1 MREEQPKN
9 TIVERVTL
17 VAPGAVVL
25 LFSLFALL
33 HFGRSHVT
41 HAYPSLRLEQLS
53 SQAEE
58 VKLAMES
65 FLRAGV
71 PLGQFVGFQALTQ
84 TLLDGSKDSG
94 LRDVTVLTM
103 DGNILFF
110 NQAQPTGDPFG
121 TTQSLPYSMGTP
133 MAVTNKNGEAVQA
146 VQGQAVYRVSMPL
159 HNKFEQ
165 VGSLVLS
172 LPKVHIT
179 AEIDD
184 LLLSLTWQLIGIF
197 CLFTLFIYIKRVTY
211 HNSDKWA
218 LVSLYIATMILS
230 GVLVN
235 WQIAHFQAEGERA
248 NNRVVAQN
256 LATRLNRVLAM
267 GLSFEQLSGLD
278 QVFANAAD
286 SHQPITDL
294 ALIHGDRVLYHADPA
309 KRDQPWLPDAAP
321 DHIDLVPLE
330 NADNATFVALRS
342 PADLIQTHR
351 HRQREVAMTQFLI
364 AVLVL
369 ALVLWLVD
377 HFILMGYRTIRIPAM
392 VVLSLSFVLLFNV
405 GLGEAYRSYPKLQV
419 EKLASQGES
428 IKHVMENFLNAG
440 VPLPQFVGFN
450 TLTQSL
456 LSGDPSISE
465 IRVQDMEGRVIFANA
480 RNVETKRPQSFV
492 VSEADQGD
500 TDSAGPDDGAAK
512 NAARAPNK
520 DTEPPPFEFAEY
532 KGRYIVTLPLHN
544 KFEQVGE
551 LSLSLPVN
559 VIDNA
564 ILPPFRGL
572 IFWLVGIIVLFVVFL
587 NAGDRVLRSGVSFE
601 MLRLAYGF
609 AFLAAASIVVYTLV
623 DIYSVAIQG
632 KTKAL
637 SISIGKRLEQA
648 TELGL
653 PLSSFAGI
661 ATTLADYKENN
672 HELDL
677 VALIEDDTIFIH
689 TDTQKVGDRWR
700 TNTANF
706 EYEMPLN
713 GVATSAS
720 AVTAKTYQVA
730 VGVPKRS
737 VYSKLWRTVKNF
749 FVLFVA
755 TAFLASLFLS
765 LLASLNLQRRIA
777 QRGRS
782 GPDTIDDTTGEV
794 HLTLIKILF
803 FLVVFVEGL
812 FASFLPQYLQQIAV
826 GNGMESSAA
835 SLLFTAYFAAFAT
848 SLIPSGNYADRHGV
862 KMLMIIGVLF
872 NVVGVFAMTLVTDFY
887 HMLLLRVLAGLGQG
901 MVFIGVQSFIL
912 KVTSRGKTTQGTSVI
927 VFGYNTG
934 MISGTAIGA
943 LLVIYLGSERVF
955 QLASL
960 TGLFILC
967 FILFLL
973 PDLSA
978 ETKPIGPKV
987 SRGNALFRYLIN
999 MGMLFRDLDFITTI
1013 ILIGITTKATM
1024 TGVVVY
1030 ALPLIMAHLGFAQD
1044 DIGQVL
1050 MFYAGGVLVSNVFVP
1065 RIADKLGKTGGLL
1078 FFGSVG
1084 SGVALVLMSL
1094 VTHHYLADP
1103 PFLQSAILVLG
1114 ILLLGLAHG
1123 FIHAPIV
1130 THIAYTRAAQTIG
1143 KATSSSIYRFLERI
1157 GHVVGP
1163 LIVGHLLVLNQ
1174 YDAVTLG
1181 YIGLGLAVFGIL
1193 FFGIGTV
1200 YQLKE
1205 QRT

>member
-33 HFGRSHVT
+33 HFGRAHVT

-84 TLLDGSKDSG
+84 TLIDGSKDSG
-94 LRDVTVLTM
+94 LRDVTVQNT
-103 DGNILFF
+103 DGNILFL
-110 NQAQPTGDPFG
+110 NQAQSTGAQDEATP
-121 TTQSLPYSMGTP
+121 SLPYSIGTP
-133 MAVTNKNGEAVQA
+133 MAVSDERGEAVQA
-146 VQGQAVYRVSMPL
+146 VQEQAVYRVSMPL

-172 LPKVHIT
+172 LPKAHIV

-197 CLFTLFIYIKRVTY
+197 CLFTLFIYIKRVAF

-218 LVSLYIATMILS
+218 LVSLYITTMVLS
-230 GVLVN
+230 GILVN
-235 WQIAHFQAEGERA
+235 WQIARFQAEGERA
-248 NNRVVAQN
+248 NNHVVAQN
-256 LATRLNRVLAM
+256 IATRLNRVLYM
-267 GLSFEQLSGLD
+267 GLSFDQLTGLD

-286 SHQPITDL
+286 SHQHMTDL
-294 ALIHGDRVLYHADPA
+294 ALVHDGVVLYHADPA
-309 KRDQPWLPDAAP
+309 QRGQPWSADAGA
-321 DHIDLVPLE
+321 HHLHQVPLH
-330 NADNATFVALRS
+330 NADSGTFVALRS

-351 HRQREVAMTQFLI
+351 RLQREDAAAPFLI

-369 ALVLWLVD
+369 ALVLWLID

-456 LSGDPSISE
+456 LSGDPNISE
-465 IRVQDMEGRVIFANA
+465 IRVQDMEGRVVFSNA
-480 RNVETKRPQSFV
+480 RNVETKRRQSFV
-492 VSEADQGD
+492 VSDGDQGAADQETQTADTTQTAAGD
-500 TDSAGPDDGAAK
+500 TPESGDPAAF
-512 NAARAPNK
+512 
-520 DTEPPPFEFAEY
+520 DFAEY
-532 KGRYIVTLPLHN
+532 QGHYIVTLPLNN

-551 LSLSLPVN
+551 LSLSLPVS
-559 VIDNA
+559 VVDNA

-572 IFWLVGIIVLFVVFL
+572 IFWLLGIIVLFAVFL
-587 NAGDRVLRSGVSFE
+587 NAGDRVLRSGISFE

-672 HELDL
+672 KELDL

-689 TDTQKVGDRWR
+689 TDTQKVGEPWAA
-700 TNTANF
+700 NTANF
-706 EYEMPLN
+706 EYEMPLD
-713 GVATSAS
+713 GVGATAD
-720 AVTAKTYQVA
+720 AAAKSYQVA

-765 LLASLNLQRRIA
+765 LLASLNLQKRLA

-782 GPDTIDDTTGEV
+782 EPDAADDTTGDV

-835 SLLFTAYFAAFAT
+835 SILFTAYFAAFAV

-872 NVVGVFAMTLVTDFY
+872 NVIGVFAMTLVTDFY
-887 HMLLLRVLAGLGQG
+887 HMLVLRVLAGLGQG

-973 PDLSA
+973 PDLSS
-978 ETKPIGPKV
+978 EHKPVSAKV
-987 SRGNALFRYLIN
+987 SRGQALYRYLTN

-1013 ILIGITTKATM
+1013 LLIGITTKATM

-1094 VTHHYLADP
+1094 VTHHFLANP

-1181 YIGLGLAVFGIL
+1181 YIGLGLAVFGVL